1 MQDNQN
7 KQDNLSNEEKF
18 ILKTIK
24 ESGENGKS
32 ISYKNLQDLCA
43 DEFEGVRLILK
54 KLKGKN
60 LVDFDGI
67 IPGFSSVI
75 ILVS

>member
-7 KQDNLSNEEKF
+7 NQENLSIEEKF
-18 ILKTIK
+18 ILKAIK

-32 ISYKNLQDLCA
+32 ISYKKLQDICA

-60 LVDFDGI
+60 LVDFEGI

-75 ILVS
+75 TLID

>member
-7 KQDNLSNEEKF
+7 NHENLSVEENF
-18 ILKTIK
+18 ILKAIK
-24 ESGENGKS
+24 DSGENGKS
-32 ISYKNLQDLCA
+32 ISYKKLQDICA

-60 LVDFDGI
+60 LVDFDGM

-75 ILVS
+75 ILIE

>member
-1 MQDNQN
+1 MQGNQDN
-7 KQDNLSNEEKF
+7 KENLSVEEKF
-18 ILKTIK
+18 ILNAIK

-32 ISYKNLQDLCA
+32 ISYKKLQDICA

-60 LVDFDGI
+60 LVDFDGM

-75 ILVS
+75 TLTD

>member
-1 MQDNQN
+1 MQD
-7 KQDNLSNEEKF
+7 LSVEEKF
-18 ILKTIK
+18 ILKAIK
-24 ESGENGKS
+24 DSGENGKS
-32 ISYKNLQDLCA
+32 ISYKKLQDICA

-75 ILVS
+75 TMVD

>member
-1 MQDNQN
+1 MQDNQD
-7 KQDNLSNEEKF
+7 KKENLSVEEKF
-18 ILKTIK
+18 ILNAIK

-32 ISYKNLQDLCA
+32 ISYKKLQDICA

-60 LVDFDGI
+60 LVDFDGM

-75 ILVS
+75 TLTD

>member
-1 MQDNQN
+1 MQNNQN
-7 KQDNLSNEEKF
+7 NHENLSVEEKF
-18 ILKTIK
+18 ILKAIK
-24 ESGENGKS
+24 DSGENGNS
-32 ISYKNLQDLCA
+32 ISYKKLQDICA

-60 LVDFDGI
+60 LVDFEGI

-75 ILVS
+75 TLID

>member
-1 MQDNQN
+1 MQGNQDN
-7 KQDNLSNEEKF
+7 KENLSVEEKF
-18 ILKTIK
+18 ILNAIK

-32 ISYKNLQDLCA
+32 ISYKKLQDICA

-60 LVDFDGI
+60 FVDFDGM

-75 ILVS
+75 TLTD

>member
-7 KQDNLSNEEKF
+7 NHENLSVEEKF
-18 ILKTIK
+18 ILNAIK

-32 ISYKNLQDLCA
+32 IAYKKLQDICA

-60 LVDFDGI
+60 LVDFDGM

-75 ILVS
+75 TLID

>member
-1 MQDNQN
+1 MQDNHE
-7 KQDNLSNEEKF
+7 NLSNEEKF
-18 ILKTIK
+18 ILKAIK

-32 ISYKNLQDLCA
+32 ISYKKLQDICA

-60 LVDFDGI
+60 LVDFDGM

-75 ILVS
+75 ILID

>member
-1 MQDNQN
+1 MQDNQDN
-7 KQDNLSNEEKF
+7 QENLSTEEKF
-18 ILKTIK
+18 ILKAIN

-32 ISYKNLQDLCA
+32 ISYKNLQDICA

-60 LVDFDGI
+60 LVDFDGM

-75 ILVS
+75 ILID

>member
-7 KQDNLSNEEKF
+7 NHENLSVEENF
-18 ILKTIK
+18 ILKAIK
-24 ESGENGKS
+24 DSGENGKS
-32 ISYKNLQDLCA
+32 ISYKKLQDICA

-75 ILVS
+75 TMVD

>member
-1 MQDNQN
+1 MQDNQE
-7 KQDNLSNEEKF
+7 NLSNEENF
-18 ILKTIK
+18 ILKAIK

-32 ISYKNLQDLCA
+32 ISYKKLQDICA

-60 LVDFDGI
+60 LVDFDGM
-67 IPGFSSVI
+67 IPGFSSI
-75 ILVS
+75 ITLSD

>member
-1 MQDNQN
+1 MQDNPNNQE
-7 KQDNLSNEEKF
+7 NLSVEEKF
-18 ILKTIK
+18 ILKAIK

-32 ISYKNLQDLCA
+32 ISYKKLQDICA

-60 LVDFDGI
+60 LVDFDGM

-75 ILVS
+75 KLID

>member
-1 MQDNQN
+1 MQDNQDN
-7 KQDNLSNEEKF
+7 QENLSTEEKF
-18 ILKTIK
+18 ILKAIK

-32 ISYKNLQDLCA
+32 ISYKNLQDICA

-60 LVDFDGI
+60 LVDFDGM

-75 ILVS
+75 ILID

>member
-1 MQDNQN
+1 MQDNQE
-7 KQDNLSNEEKF
+7 NLSIEEKF
-18 ILKTIK
+18 ILKAI
-24 ESGENGKS
+24 EDSGENGKS
-32 ISYKNLQDLCA
+32 ISYKKLQDICA

-60 LVDFDGI
+60 LVDFDGM

-75 ILVS
+75 ILID

>member
-7 KQDNLSNEEKF
+7 NHENLSVEENF
-18 ILKTIK
+18 ILKAIK

-32 ISYKNLQDLCA
+32 ISYKKLQDICA

-60 LVDFDGI
+60 LVDFDGM

-75 ILVS
+75 MLKE

>member
-1 MQDNQN
+1 MQDNN
-7 KQDNLSNEEKF
+7 HENLSVEENF
-18 ILKTIK
+18 ILNAIK

-32 ISYKNLQDLCA
+32 ISYKKLQDICA

-60 LVDFDGI
+60 LVDFNGM

-75 ILVS
+75 MLKE

>member
-7 KQDNLSNEEKF
+7 NHENLSVEEKF
-18 ILKTIK
+18 ILNAIK
-24 ESGENGKS
+24 ESGDNGKS
-32 ISYKNLQDLCA
+32 ISYKKLQDICA

-60 LVDFDGI
+60 FVDFDGM

-75 ILVS
+75 ILVD

>member
-7 KQDNLSNEEKF
+7 NHENLSVEEKF
-18 ILKTIK
+18 ILKAIK
-24 ESGENGKS
+24 DSGENGKS
-32 ISYKNLQDLCA
+32 ISYKKLQDICA

-75 ILVS
+75 TMVD

>member
-1 MQDNQN
+1 MQNNQN
-7 KQDNLSNEEKF
+7 NHENLSVEENF
-18 ILKTIK
+18 ILKAIK

-32 ISYKNLQDLCA
+32 ISYKKLQDICA

-60 LVDFDGI
+60 LVDFEGM

-75 ILVS
+75 TLID

>member
-1 MQDNQN
+1 MQDNPNNQE
-7 KQDNLSNEEKF
+7 NLSVEEKF
-18 ILKTIK
+18 ILKAIK

-32 ISYKNLQDLCA
+32 ISYKKLQDICA

-60 LVDFDGI
+60 LVDFDGM

-75 ILVS
+75 NLIE

>member
-1 MQDNQN
+1 MQDNPNNQE
-7 KQDNLSNEEKF
+7 NLSVEEKF
-18 ILKTIK
+18 ILKAIK

-32 ISYKNLQDLCA
+32 ISYKKLQDICA

-60 LVDFDGI
+60 LVDFDGM

-75 ILVS
+75 ELIE